1 MEPDRLASAQKIGI
15 VVQGGQVTIHNVNV
29 ELANS
34 APEYSEI
41 APESGTLPD
50 CPYQGLSAFQ
60 EANAEFFFGRDRFI
74 QALVKAVKTKPL
86 VAVVGASGSGKSSL
100 VFAGLLPHLLRQGGW
115 CVYKLRPG
123 SPNSRPFHNLA
134 AAILPV
140 SSPFAPNIAPLEE
153 IDKTAKKLQKQE
165 RTLQDVTA
173 DILRQNSATERVLL
187 VVDQFEELYTI
198 CPEEDR
204 QRFID
209 VLLAAV
215 KNAPQCKVVLTLRA
229 DFCGQAYAY
238 RPLVDVLQNAD
249 LKLGSMSRE
258 ELQTAIEQP
267 AGKFNVKLESGL
279 IGHLL
284 DDIGQEP
291 GHLPLLEFT
300 LTQLWQRQHQRKLTH
315 AAYNNIGGIRKAIA
329 NHAESFY
336 NNDGLQD
343 EERQQL
349 KRIFLQLIKP
359 GDGTEDTRRLVTQ
372 NEVGAENWRLVT
384 KLATERL
391 VVTGLNYATNEETVE
406 VVHEALI
413 REWQRLRD
421 WMEEDRNFRLCQ
433 ERIRAAKQ
441 EWEAA
446 GKDDRDLLRGSLLG
460 NAEEQWKDRP
470 QDFSLAEQ
478 EFIKLSLELRD
489 RLKKRELDQE
499 RKARKAAQRTVFALL
514 SSFLVIVGAG
524 SYTWWQRQQNLNDIR
539 AVALQEPNR
548 KLLTGLSSFMQE
560 ANRLKAAKDWQAATY
575 YRIIL
580 ASAANLHQAIQQRPD
595 RFQIPKDSNE
605 LNQLTENS
613 RKSLKEMIERYRLP
627 ELEAK
632 LQQKHFGRVLPNA
645 KIKDFEKQYQP
656 DTALQ
661 LTYMILLMDYGIGA
675 DIDKNGLIDSPDE
688 AALIPCETLKAIQEL
703 WRKYTN
709 GKCDWAGSQSYY
721 EDSDCSVLDGETIST
736 KIFDYQTISTTVS
749 NRFHQCQILPQASKK
764 PAQEKQSPQT

>member
-34 APEYSEI
+34 ALEYSET

-50 CPYQGLSAFQ
+50 CPYRGLSAFQ
-60 EANAEFFFGRDRFI
+60 EADAEFFFGRDRFI

-140 SSPFAPNIAPLEE
+140 SSPFAPDIAPLEE
-153 IDKTAKKLQKQE
+153 IDKRAEKLQKQE
-165 RTLQDVTA
+165 KTLQDVTA

-300 LTQLWQRQHQRKLTH
+300 LTQLWERQHQRKLTH

-336 NNDGLQD
+336 NNDRLQD

-391 VVTGLNYATNEETVE
+391 VVTGLNNATNEETVE

-470 QDFSLAEQ
+470 QDFSLVEQ

-489 RLKKRELDQE
+489 RIEKLELEQE

-514 SSFLVIVGAG
+514 SSFVVIVGAG

-548 KLLTGLSSFMQE
+548 KLLTGLSTFMQE
-560 ANRLKAAKDWQAATY
+560 ADRLKADRNLQAITY
-575 YRIIL
+575 YRSIL
-580 ASAANLHQAIQQRPD
+580 VNTAKLRQDIEKRPGDFQPGDSKALEQLANAA
-595 RFQIPKDSNE
+595 K
-605 LNQLTENS
+605 
-613 RKSLKEMIERYRLP
+613 KSLVEIIERDRLP

-632 LQQKHFGRVLPNA
+632 LQQKRFGNFRKNPPP
-645 KIKDFEKQYQP
+645 KILDFENQYEP

-661 LTYMILLMDYGIGA
+661 TTYLILLRDYGIGA
-675 DIDKNGLIDSPDE
+675 DMNRNGLIDSPDE
-688 AALIPCETLKAIQEL
+688 AALMPCETLKAIQNL
-703 WRKYTN
+703 WQKYTN
-709 GKCDWAGSQSYY
+709 GKCSWVGTENYY
-721 EDSDCSVLDGETIST
+721 EDTDCRKLDGSTISR
-736 KIFDYQTISTTVS
+736 KIFDSYTIHTTLS
-749 NRFHQCQILPQASKK
+749 KQFQQCSIQPKK
-764 PAQEKQSPQT
+764 NLI